1 MGALAFFK
9 RGVVAVLF
17 FCAGWSVVSPVG
29 AVGPDWWSRQKVT
42 LPEQAPEDFAVL
54 NQGQLKQMALSAYN
68 EMKVALPGGAGA
80 EILEFIKT
88 WTQASNDGLRAPMA
102 TPDADDYAPVNL
114 GQLKE
119 TTCRFYDRLVD
130 AGMVRCRPWGWVD
143 TDDYA
148 LVNVGQAKALFS
160 FELDPGADKDGNGL
174 PDLWELAHFNYIG
187 VDPSADADGD
197 GVSNLQEF
205 LDKTDPQDF
214 FNGVSFR
221 LEAVSGDAQEA
232 GAGFPL
238 KDFLVVRTTTPD
250 GRPISNAPVV
260 FELIAGRSGVL
271 FKAGEN
277 EGTGGRIF
285 AGRSDAEGLVSVA
298 LRTCQAAGFPMV
310 VRVSSGDTNPVLFR
324 CKTQEAAPG
333 SQTEVKVHTSEFSI
347 DGGESTE
354 SLQVFLRCGTP
365 GAVVHYTTNGNDPTE
380 EDPVAEEEVYVAVE
394 ETLVL
399 KARAF
404 LNGAVASEVR
414 GASFR
419 IGQQIGSRNGQTL
432 ALDSSNT
439 LWAWGSNETGALGL
453 GHVEEQM
460 APAPLQRLGDVA
472 SAAVGRSHCL
482 AVLKDGGVVAWGAN
496 ANDQLASKAFGQSW
510 VPVFVEGLP
519 PVRAV
524 AAGVGHSVALGRD
537 GSVWCWGWNING
549 QLGNGART
557 DSSKPLRVRGLSGVC
572 AIAAGDRVTFALCA
586 DGSVWAWGSGL
597 LGQLG
602 NGLMLESLRP
612 VKVSGQGGFI
622 AIAAGSDHALA
633 LHLDGSVWGW
643 GNNRSGQLGDGVT
656 INRGEPVKV
665 LKLTG
670 KVIAIAA
677 GERYS
682 LALMADHTVM
692 GWGSNDSGE
701 LGEQWETFSR
711 PARLRDFDG
720 ATWISGGRSANVL
733 FGAKPVN
740 GSNEAPSKQSDKKKK
755 GAGSEVAKEEAEP
768 EGFQIQFGLFAD
780 WKSREE
786 VYKMFASLE
795 AYTDVIDEE
804 DPNRTVRRFF
814 GNFSTSLPE
823 VSYSYFLPYG
833 WNNGDM
839 GVTWPVGLEERVDA
853 GLYLGE
859 AATTIQELADRTA
872 FNIEGEAV
880 LEVEITDPDPEKGSR
895 TVPFK
900 SKYSRPGF
908 PELREPDKLFQQ
920 TLSDMRRGSTLR
932 FKAPGLASRVFGDYS
947 GDESLVVHLGAFTPQ
962 LSVNPINEKYLLF
975 KQGEDGAL
983 QFLGKGQG
991 AVLSFSATEKV
1002 EYVLCRV
1009 MVTQSN
1015 YPVTSDST
1023 DFGTMEMRTISSGS
1037 SASAIAWIRGAAEM
1051 ANLEIKLGDG
1061 RLAGLSV
1068 DWALD
1073 IVTERPERKT
1083 KDDVHLPVSRNE
1095 KAISLPAT
1103 QAWKIADALK
1113 AANKFVGGVCKVNYS
1128 IKDTEGKPL
1137 MPPAVYDF
1145 RIRGKNPRDEEVF
1158 SYIHNHPTEIRFAW
1172 AMVQHESRQ
1181 SDGGIPRIFNHF
1193 NVAGSNKELPNFS
1206 GNPPAEDGWGI
1217 AQLDKPLGK
1226 SAVTEEVY
1234 NWQKNLDKFQKELD
1248 QKKQTAKNYMEAL
1261 RKIYTPS
1268 GLWEELQ
1275 ESYVREGTETTLST
1289 LEVAMIQLYNGAAW
1303 LVEIKDGKIIYDA
1316 PYTSDEFGVLATS
1329 RAGGLTRRIL
1339 RARGGSSGRTE
1350 TTTCT
1355 KSFGMN
1361 GRKNY
1366 GIRNKQSR

>member
-1 MGALAFFK
+1 MGGLVFLR
-9 RGVVAVLF
+9 RGVGVVLLL
-17 FCAGWSVVSPVG
+17 CVGWSIATAVG
-29 AVGPDWWSRQKVT
+29 AVGPDWWRRQKVT
-42 LPEQAPEDFAVL
+42 VPEQAPEDFAVL
-54 NQGQLKQMALSAYN
+54 NQGQLKQMALAAYN
-68 EMKVALPGGAGA
+68 EMETALPGGPGA
-80 EILEFIKT
+80 ELLEFIEP
-88 WTQASNDGLRAPMA
+88 WTQASNDGLRIPRA
-102 TPDADDYAPVNL
+102 TPGADDYAPVNL

-130 AGMVRCRPWGWVD
+130 VGMARCRPWGWVD
-143 TDDYA
+143 ADDYA

-160 FELDPGADKDGNGL
+160 FELDPGVDKDGNGL
-174 PDLWELAHFNYIG
+174 SDLWELRHFNYIG
-187 VDPSADADGD
+187 VDPVADTDGD

-205 LDKTDPQDF
+205 LNKTDPRDS
-214 FNGVSFR
+214 FNGASFR
-221 LEAVSGDAQEA
+221 LGAVSGDEQEA
-232 GAGFPL
+232 EAGFLL
-238 KDFLVVRTTTPD
+238 KDFLVVRATNPD
-250 GRPISNAPVV
+250 GSPLANAPVV
-260 FELIAGRSGVL
+260 FELVTGRSGVL
-271 FKAGEN
+271 FKPGEN
-277 EGTGGRIF
+277 EEVGGRIL
-285 AGRSDAEGLVSVA
+285 AGRSDADGLMRVA
-298 LRTCQAAGFPMV
+298 LKTCQEAGFTMV
-310 VRVSSGDTNPVLFR
+310 VKVSSGDANPVLFR

-333 SQTEVKVHTSEFSI
+333 SQEEVKVHTPEFSM
-347 DGGESTE
+347 DGGESVE
-354 SLQVFLRCGTP
+354 SVQVFLRCGTP
-365 GAVVHYTTNGNDPTE
+365 GAVVYYTTNGNDPTV
-380 EDPVAEEEVYVAVE
+380 EDPVAEGEGFVQVE

-404 LNGAVASEVR
+404 LNGTAASDVR

-419 IGQQIGSRNGQTL
+419 IGQQIWSRNGHTL

-439 LWAWGSNETGALGL
+439 LWAWGSNESGALGL
-453 GHVEEQM
+453 GYVEEQT

-472 SAAVGRSHCL
+472 TAAVGLSHCL
-482 AVLKDGGVVAWGAN
+482 AVLKDGCVVAWGDN
-496 ANDQLASKAFGQSW
+496 GNGQLASEEFRQSW
-510 VPVFVEGLP
+510 VPVFVKGLP

-524 AAGVGHSVALGRD
+524 AAGVGHSVALGWD

-549 QLGNGART
+549 QLGNGVRT
-557 DSSKPLRVRGLSGVC
+557 TSSKPLRVSGLAGVC
-572 AIAAGDRVTFALCA
+572 AIAAGDRVTLALCT
-586 DGSVWAWGSGL
+586 DGNVWAWGSGL
-597 LGQLG
+597 SGQLG
-602 NGLMLESLRP
+602 NGLMLESLSP

-643 GNNRSGQLGDGVT
+643 GNNRSAQLGDGVT

-665 LKLTG
+665 LNLTG

-677 GERYS
+677 GDRYS

-692 GWGSNDSGE
+692 GWGSNESGE
-701 LGEQWETFSR
+701 LGEDWETFSR

-733 FGAKPVN
+733 FGAPPVKEAN
-740 GSNEAPSKQSDKKKK
+740 SAPSKQSDKKKK
-755 GAGSEVAKEEAEP
+755 GGGSEVAKEEAEP
-768 EGFQIQFGLFAD
+768 EGFQMQLGLFAD

-786 VYKMFASLE
+786 VYRMSTGSE
-795 AYTDVIDEE
+795 TYEDVVDPE
-804 DPNRTVRRFF
+804 DPSRIERRFS
-814 GNFSTSLPE
+814 GAQESSSEELP
-823 VSYSYFLPYG
+823 YSYFLPYHVHSLE
-833 WNNGDM
+833 M
-839 GVTWPVGLEERVDA
+839 GMTWPVDLRERVDA
-853 GLYLGE
+853 GLYQGE
-859 AATTIQELADRTA
+859 AATTIQELAERTA

-880 LEVEITDPDPEKGSR
+880 LEVEITDPDPEKGRR
-895 TVPFK
+895 TVSFK

-908 PELREPDKLFQQ
+908 PELSEPSKLFQQ

-932 FKAPGLASRVFGDYS
+932 FKAPLLASKMFGNYL
-947 GDESLVVHLGAFTPQ
+947 GDENLVVRFGAFSPQ
-962 LSVNPINEKYLLF
+962 LSVNPIDEKYLLF
-975 KQGEDGAL
+975 KQGEDGIL
-983 QFLGKGQG
+983 KFIGKANG
-991 AVLSFSATEKV
+991 AVLTFSATEKV
-1002 EYVLCRV
+1002 EYVLCRI

-1073 IVTERPERKT
+1073 IVTERPERLE
-1083 KDDVHLPVSRNE
+1083 KDDVHLPVSQKE
-1095 KAISLPAT
+1095 KAVSLPAT
-1103 QAWKIADALK
+1103 QAWKITEALK

-1128 IKDTEGKPL
+1128 IKNTSGEVL
-1137 MPPAVYDF
+1137 IPPAVYDF

-1158 SYIHNHPTEIRFAW
+1158 SYMHSRPTHIRFSW

-1181 SDGGIPRIFNHF
+1181 TDAGVPRIFNHF

-1316 PYTSDEFGVLATS
+1316 PYTSDEFGGS
-1329 RAGGLTRRIL
+1329 RYISCWRFNPQNPPGERWEFRPN
-1339 RARGGSSGRTE
+1339 R
-1350 TTTCT
+1350 
-1355 KSFGMN
+1355 N
-1361 GRKNY
+1361 NY
-1366 GIRNKQSR
+1366 VYKVIRDEWEKKLWYQE